1 MTTLQ
6 QLGIDR
12 MSVAERLSLAHL
24 ILESVAEEQPQPSL
38 SERKCRELDRRL
50 ALLQQI
56 STEHGKVAALTLSL
70 SLLQVNWTW
79 KMKILLTR

>member
-50 ALLQQI
+50 ADANANP
-56 STEHGKVAALTLSL
+56 TDGVPWEEVEAAALARFR
-70 SLLQVNWTW
+70 Q
-79 KMKILLTR
+79 